1 MVTGRRRA
9 SRRGRFDVKAK
20 IAISGDG
27 NVGSAL
33 RRGAERAGYEVRA
46 VGNDAKAVREAG
58 AWGAVVILAVPYGA
72 VDAALKELGDAVN
85 GKPLVD
91 ATNALTKDMQLAV
104 GFTTSGAEELQ
115 KKAAS
120 AKVMKAFNTVFAG
133 QMDSGRTDGGQVSAF
148 VAGDD
153 AGAKKQVVE
162 LAKDIGFD
170 AVDAGPLRNARML
183 EALGYL
189 NIQLGYVVGMGTKI
203 GFKLV
208 H

>member
-1 MVTGRRRA
+1 VGKA
-9 SRRGRFDVKAK
+9 LARGL
-20 IAISGDG
+20 S
-27 NVGSAL
+27 
-33 RRGAERAGYEVRA
+33 RAGHEVRA
-46 VGNDAKAVREAG
+46 VGSDPAAVREAG
-58 AWGAVVILAVPYGA
+58 AWAGVVILAVPFGA
-72 VDAALKELGDAVN
+72 VEDAVRELGASVD

-115 KKAAS
+115 KKAPK
-120 AKVMKAFNTVFAG
+120 AKVVKAFNTVFAG
-133 QMDSGRTDGGQVSAF
+133 QMDSGRTEGGQVSAF
-148 VAGDD
+148 AAGDD
-153 AGAKKQVVE
+153 AGAKGTVLQ
-162 LAKDIGFD
+162 LARDIGFD

-189 NIQLGYVVGMGTKI
+189 NIQLGFAVGMGAKI